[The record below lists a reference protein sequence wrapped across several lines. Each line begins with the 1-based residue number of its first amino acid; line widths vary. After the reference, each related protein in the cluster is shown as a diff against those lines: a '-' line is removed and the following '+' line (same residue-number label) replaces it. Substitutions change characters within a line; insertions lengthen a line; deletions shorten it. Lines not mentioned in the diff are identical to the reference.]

1 MLGTMEK
8 ISREIKKESAA
19 LQSLHQ
25 MATNHSISLVCMCI
39 YTMFFEST
47 STSRSCVRST
57 RFSSH
62 SPPATMSLAQSSS

>member
-8 ISREIKKESAA
+8 MSREIKKSAA

-25 MATNHSISLVCMCI
+25 MATNHSVSLVCMCI
-39 YTMFFEST
+39 YTMFFG